1 MVGWAWLLVILNSLD
16 GIATYI
22 GITLLLI
29 SEANPLLTRLDP
41 LMILMIKLF
50 LSTVF
55 AVFIL
60 KYPFQQFGNSVKY
73 LLSFANACYLCIFA
87 FHLFWIGMSILA

>member
-1 MVGWAWLLVILNSLD
+1 MVGSAWLLVILNSLD

-29 SEANPLLTRLDP
+29 SEANPLLMKLDA
-41 LMILMIKLF
+41 LTILMIKLF

-73 LLSFANACYLCIFA
+73 LLSFANVCYLCIFA
-87 FHLFWIGMSILA
+87 FHLFWIGMSIMA

>member
-1 MVGWAWLLVILNSLD
+1 MVGWAWMLVILNSLD

-29 SEANPLLTRLDP
+29 SEANPLLTNLDP
-41 LMILMIKLF
+41 LAILMIKLF
-50 LSTVF
+50 LSTIF

-73 LLSFANACYLCIFA
+73 LLSFANACYLGVFA
-87 FHLFWIGMSILA
+87 FHLFWIGMSIMS

>member
-16 GIATYI
+16 GIATYL

-60 KYPFQQFGNSVKY
+60 KYPFHQFGNSVKY

-87 FHLFWIGMSILA
+87 FHLFWIGMSIMA